1 MNSEGSRQKRVA
13 VRDMFAR
20 IAERYD
26 LLNRL
31 MTFGQDRAWRR
42 QLIDGIKLSPGERL
56 LDVGAGSGDLAF
68 EALARAPD
76 ITVIACD
83 FTPEMIAVGRKRPA
97 SDAIDWVLADAEY
110 LPFKADA
117 FDAVVSGFLLRNV
130 TRLERALQ
138 EQHRILK
145 PDGRLAALD
154 TTPPQSAWL
163 GPLMRFHFYRVI
175 PTLGRLFAGDVEAYL
190 YLPASTDAFITAGE
204 LAGKLKQ
211 LGFNR
216 IAYIKRMLGAI
227 ALHWAQK

>member
-1 MNSEGSRQKRVA
+1 MNQESRKEKRIE
-13 VRDMFAR
+13 VRAMFAR

-42 QLIDGIKLSPGERL
+42 ELIDGIKLSAGERL

-68 EALARAPD
+68 EALTRTPD
-76 ITVIACD
+76 ISVIACD
-83 FTPEMIAVGRKRPA
+83 FTPEMIAVGRRRPG
-97 SDAIDWVLADAEY
+97 SGAIDWVLADAEN
-110 LPFKADA
+110 LPFKAEV

-130 TRLERALQ
+130 TRLGRALM

-145 PDGRLAALD
+145 TDGRLAALD
-154 TTPPQSAWL
+154 TTPPQSSWV

-175 PTLGRLFAGDVEAYL
+175 PTLGRLFADDEEAYR
-190 YLPASTDAFITAGE
+190 YLPASTDAFIKAGE
-204 LAGKLKQ
+204 LAGALKQ
-211 LGFNR
+211 LGFKR
-216 IAYIKRMLGAI
+216 IVYVKRMLGAI

>member
-1 MNSEGSRQKRVA
+1 MTNAEQAEKRAA

-31 MTFGQDRAWRR
+31 MTFGRDRAWRSELMR
-42 QLIDGIKLSPGERL
+42 GVKLKAGDRL
-56 LDVGAGSGDLAF
+56 LDVGAGSGDLAI
-68 EALARAPD
+68 EAMTHASD
-76 ITVIACD
+76 IHIIACD
-83 FTPEMIAVGRKRPA
+83 FTPEMIAVGRNRPQ
-97 SDAIDWVLADAEY
+97 SGPIEWVLADAEN
-110 LPFKADA
+110 LPFKAQA

-130 TRLERALQ
+130 TRLERALS

-145 PDGRLAALD
+145 TSGRLAALD

-163 GPLMRFHFYRVI
+163 GPLMRVYFYHVI
-175 PTLGRLFAGDVEAYL
+175 PTLGRLFAGDVEAYQ

-204 LAGKLKQ
+204 LASMLRQ

-216 IAYIKRMLGAI
+216 INYVKRMLGAI